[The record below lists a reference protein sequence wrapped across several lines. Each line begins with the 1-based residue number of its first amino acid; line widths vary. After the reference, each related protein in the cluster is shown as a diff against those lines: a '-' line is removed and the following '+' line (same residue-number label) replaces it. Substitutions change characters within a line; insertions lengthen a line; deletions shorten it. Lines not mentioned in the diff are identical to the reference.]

1 MKKNR
6 KQLIDKVEAILAFT
20 YRQRHPVYSSGDSW
34 AKVVMGR
41 IHQLEYN
48 PEEQTDSI
56 EKLVWRLGWAMTA
69 LAVIILIFS
78 TINFVAMPS
87 QTEDNFWNEMQ
98 EFADVTHFLVERGNG
113 V

>member
-6 KQLIDKVEAILAFT
+6 KQLVDKVENILTFA
-20 YRQRHPVYSSGDSW
+20 YRQRHCAYSPEDSW
-34 AKVVMGR
+34 SNSVMGS
-41 IHQLEYN
+41 IHQLGYN
-48 PEEQTDSI
+48 SEAQADSI

-78 TINFVAMPS
+78 TINFAGMPS
-87 QTEDNFWNEMQ
+87 QTEDNFWNEME